1 MLRNST
7 WQTNVH
13 SRSWRSWRRLG
24 KCTRAPLTVR
34 RAPLSPWS
42 HAAEAD
48 FLERYRN
55 SKVTTHNLKVL
66 LRMASSLFVIS
77 MNSESS
83 A

>member
-1 MLRNST
+1 MADKRTLSKLALMAAT
-7 WQTNVH
+7 GEMHV
-13 SRSWRSWRRLG
+13 L
-24 KCTRAPLTVR
+24 
-34 RAPLSPWS
+34 LSPFGVL
-42 HAAEAD
+42 HYLHGTTAKAD